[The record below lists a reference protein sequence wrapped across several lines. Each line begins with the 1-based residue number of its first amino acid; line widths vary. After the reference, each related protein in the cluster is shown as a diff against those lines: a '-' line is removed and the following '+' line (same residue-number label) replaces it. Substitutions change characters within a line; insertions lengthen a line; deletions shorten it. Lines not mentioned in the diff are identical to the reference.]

1 MVVLLLCVA
10 LLPPLRVPVLRVM
23 VVLLLC
29 ARADVARDG
38 GAVVARGA
46 APPLARAGVARDGG
60 AVVVRGAAPPLA
72 RAALLLPLSRP
83 CLCRFL
89 FSPHPSPFLSSSHA
103 RGALLVVAEAVA
115 PAACAVALSFC
126 L

>member
-1 MVVLLLCVA
+1 MIA
-10 LLPPLRVPVLRVM
+10 ISFDKPPPLPP
-23 VVLLLC
+23 
-29 ARADVARDG
+29 AAAVAGAASTSAKSSSKKANG

-83 CLCRFL
+83 CLRRFL